1 MEHKSLE
8 FEVKEVSEDGHFE
21 GYASTF
27 GNVDSDMDIIERGA
41 FSDSLAKYK
50 SKAKLPKLLWQH
62 NPQEVIGVYEEMR
75 EDDRGL
81 YVKGRLLKD
90 VSKGREAYALLSA
103 GAMDGMSIGF
113 QTIEA
118 IFEGASNSIR
128 KILKVDLWEV
138 SLVTWG
144 ANPEALVTD
153 VKGVKTERDFERF
166 LRDSG
171 YSRKEATA
179 IALHGFKAIDAQR
192 DADATEAETDS
203 LKAILTSLDE
213 LKGKFNA

>member
-1 MEHKSLE
+1 MEHKSLA
-8 FEVKEVSEDGHFE
+8 FEAKNITEDGHFE
-21 GYASTF
+21 GYASIF

-62 NPQEVIGVYEEMR
+62 NPQEVIGVYEDMK

-81 YVKGRLLKD
+81 WVRGRLLKD
-90 VSKGREAYALLSA
+90 VAKGKEAYALLKA
-103 GAMDGMSIGF
+103 GAMEGMSIGF
-113 QTIEA
+113 MTVDA
-118 IFEGASNSIR
+118 MYEGASNSIR
-128 KILKVDLWEV
+128 KIMKADLWGV

-144 ANPEALVTD
+144 ANPDALVTD

-166 LRDSG
+166 LRDAG

-179 IALHGFKAIDAQR
+179 IALHGFKAIDGQR
-192 DADATEAETDS
+192 DADATEAETDG
-203 LKAILTSLDE
+203 LQAIITSLE
-213 LKGKFNA
+213 NLKGKFNA

>member
-1 MEHKSLE
+1 M
-8 FEVKEVSEDGHFE
+8 
-21 GYASTF
+21 
-27 GNVDSDMDIIERGA
+27 
-41 FSDSLAKYK
+41 
-50 SKAKLPKLLWQH
+50 
-62 NPQEVIGVYEEMR
+62 IGVYEEMR

-179 IALHGFKAIDAQR
+179 IALHGFKAIDGQR

>member
-27 GNVDSDMDIIERGA
+27 GNVDSDMDIIERGP

-179 IALHGFKAIDAQR
+179 IALHGFKAIDGQR

>member
-179 IALHGFKAIDAQR
+179 IALHGFKAIDGQR